1 MATDDRSLEQTTQQL
16 LDEAEA
22 LIWGLLDENID
33 ALDSQRLSNLMANE
47 EVRNRYLQCVEL
59 HTDLQSLFA
68 NQSQVDQNQD
78 DKQKNKQ
85 KNTQTKPQ
93 SPVLGSLGSF
103 PTMPGTNVIPPLG
116 E

>member
-33 ALDSQRLSNLMANE
+33 ALDSQRLSTLMADD
-47 EVRNRYLQCVEL
+47 EVRRRYLQCVEL
-59 HTDLQSLFA
+59 HTDLQSIFEDR
-68 NQSQVDQNQD
+68 NT
-78 DKQKNKQ
+78 QK
-85 KNTQTKPQ
+85 QTKPQ
-93 SPVLGSLGSF
+93 SPVLGSLGNAF
-103 PTMPGTNVIPPLG
+103 PSISGTNVLPPLS

>member
-33 ALDSQRLSNLMANE
+33 ALDSQRLSKLMAND
-47 EVRNRYLQCVEL
+47 EVRERYLQCVEL
-59 HTDLQSLFA
+59 HSDLQCLFDDDQA
-68 NQSQVDQNQD
+68 N
-78 DKQKNKQ
+78 KR
-85 KNTQTKPQ
+85 TKPQ
-93 SPVLGSLGSF
+93 SPVLGSLGTTGSLGNLF
-103 PTMPGTNVIPPLG
+103 PNITSTNATPPLS

>member
-33 ALDSQRLSNLMANE
+33 ALDSQRLSTLMANE
-47 EVRNRYLQCVEL
+47 EVRGRYMQCVEL
-59 HTDLQSLFA
+59 HGDLQTLFD
-68 NQSQVDQNQD
+68 NEQT
-78 DKQKNKQ
+78 NKI
-85 KNTQTKPQ
+85 TKLQ
-93 SPVLGSLGSF
+93 SPVLGSLGNIF
-103 PTMPGTNVIPPLG
+103 PHSPGTSVVPPLS